1 MIVSQREKMFIGAR
15 GETEVVQL
23 ILLNSNRGLNDG
35 MMIAGRQLVG

>member
-1 MIVSQREKMFIGAR
+1 MIVSQGEKMVIGAR

-35 MMIAGRQLVG
+35 MITAGRQLVG